1 MWVFFVIHCL
11 FKVFLVSEYF
21 DSIFE
26 VFQCEVLEIRRWSV
40 CDAGGR
46 KKAVTTTGSQLMAC
60 VWTLQIPPAPP
71 SRSGPFVILTLFAI
85 CKFQLA
91 GFPSLPACLPA

>member
-46 KKAVTTTGSQLMAC
+46 KKAVTTGFQLMAC

-71 SRSGPFVILTLFAI
+71 SRSGPFVIVTLFAI

>member
-1 MWVFFVIHCL
+1 
-11 FKVFLVSEYF
+11 VSVYF

-46 KKAVTTTGSQLMAC
+46 KKAVTTGSQLMAC
-60 VWTLQIPPAPP
+60 VWTFQIPPALP
-71 SRSGPFVILTLFAI
+71 SRSGSLVILTLFAI

-91 GFPSLPACLPA
+91 GFPPLPACLPACLNPLPLDA